1 MATLV
6 LKRESDN
13 YWNLIKDASNEV
25 KLVLIKRLSDA
36 LRPAVAEKKT
46 RKKTADEFAGA
57 WADMDDDML
66 NAALAKFHKEWG
78 GEEDAMKRL
87 MLDTCVVVD
96 MLLDFDGL
104 DRSVLALLEDPEN
117 ALCASCRTPSPSIS
131 RFCRATPASGSTAT
145 RDLNS

>member
-1 MATLV
+1 MTALV
-6 LKRESDN
+6 LKQESDN

-66 NAALAKFHKEWG
+66 NAALATFHKEWG
-78 GEEDAMKRL
+78 GEEDAMTIAEEL
-87 MLDTCVVVD
+87 
-96 MLLDFDGL
+96 
-104 DRSVLALLEDPEN
+104 RSSRGN
-117 ALCASCRTPSPSIS
+117 SRTVE
-131 RFCRATPASGSTAT
+131 TW
-145 RDLNS
+145 